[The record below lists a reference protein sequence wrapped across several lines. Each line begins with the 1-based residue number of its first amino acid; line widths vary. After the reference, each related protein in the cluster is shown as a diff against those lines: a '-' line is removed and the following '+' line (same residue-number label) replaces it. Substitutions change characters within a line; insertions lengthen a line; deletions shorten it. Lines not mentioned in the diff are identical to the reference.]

1 MNFKYNAHI
10 RPEMQQNIFILHL
23 DTKLV
28 IILEVYL
35 NTYHIF
41 LFFFL
46 SPRKWNAPQLVG
58 QFRQRLLDM

>member
-28 IILEVYL
+28 IILEV
-35 NTYHIF
+35 
-41 LFFFL
+41 
-46 SPRKWNAPQLVG
+46 
-58 QFRQRLLDM
+58 